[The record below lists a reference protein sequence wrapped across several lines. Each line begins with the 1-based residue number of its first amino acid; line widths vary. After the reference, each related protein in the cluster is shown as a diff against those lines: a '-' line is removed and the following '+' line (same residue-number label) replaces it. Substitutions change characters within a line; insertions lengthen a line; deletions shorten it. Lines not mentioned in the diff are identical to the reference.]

1 MKTAHELAAAAA
13 TTATQPSAAS
23 PPRMIPRSW
32 VARLFLKFTVAYGRL
47 WTANI
52 ENIEEQVVDEWTHAL
67 GDLSAEQIRYGLAQL
82 ERAHPKYPPTLF
94 EFRNLCRK
102 RGVNEYGLDYTPAY
116 YRETRHERLL
126 DQPRDEEAAKEHL
139 AKMRAALR
147 GAA

>member
-1 MKTAHELAAAAA
+1 MQKAHDLAQTAMA
-13 TTATQPSAAS
+13 PSAHSSAS

-52 ENIEEQVVDEWTHAL
+52 ENIEEQMVDEWTQAL

-102 RGVNEYGLDYTPAY
+102 RGVNEFGLDYVPKY
-116 YRETRHERLL
+116 HREHRHERLI
-126 DQPRDEEAAKEHL
+126 DKPRDEAL
-139 AKMRAALR
+139 AKQHLGKLREALR
-147 GAA
+147 